1 MTAPASPA
9 PAPSASRIPA
19 LNWHDAHRTSIQL
32 RFADVDAM
40 GHVNNARYAEF
51 LEVARMD
58 MSAATGIQGDDD
70 HSMLARLELDY
81 VHEIRLGQ
89 TVFIES
95 LVERVGRS
103 SWTVAARFVA
113 DNVPCAFARSVQ
125 VRVNA
130 DHIPE
135 ALPERFHELVK
146 PLLARLD
153 VAPEKTP

>member
-1 MTAPASPA
+1 MTASPSPA

-19 LNWHDAHRTSIQL
+19 LNWHAAHRTSIQL

-95 LVERVGRS
+95 LVERVGRT

-135 ALPERFHELVK
+135 PLPERFHDLVR

-153 VAPEKTP
+153 VPLETNP

>member
-135 ALPERFHELVK
+135 ALPERFRELVK

-153 VAPEKTP
+153 VPSEKTP

>member
-1 MTAPASPA
+1 MTVPPSPA
-9 PAPSASRIPA
+9 PTSPALSGGRIPA
-19 LNWHDAHRTSIQL
+19 LNWHEAHRTDIQL

-81 VHEIRLGQ
+81 VREIRLGQ
-89 TVFIES
+89 AVFIES

-130 DHIPE
+130 EHIPE
-135 ALPERFHELVK
+135 ALPGRFHELVR

-153 VAPEKTP
+153 ETP

>member
-1 MTAPASPA
+1 MTAAQPS
-9 PAPSASRIPA
+9 APSGGRIPA
-19 LNWHDAHRTSIQL
+19 LNWGDAHRTSIQL

-58 MSAATGIQGDDD
+58 MSQSLGIQGDDD
-70 HSMLARLELDY
+70 RSMLARLELDY
-81 VHEIRLGQ
+81 VREIRLGQ

-130 DHIPE
+130 AHIPE
-135 ALPERFHELVK
+135 ALPERFRELVA
-146 PLLARLD
+146 PLLAQTG
-153 VAPEKTP
+153 AQTP

>member
-1 MTAPASPA
+1 
-9 PAPSASRIPA
+9 
-19 LNWHDAHRTSIQL
+19 
-32 RFADVDAM
+32 M

-153 VAPEKTP
+153 VPPEKTP

>member
-1 MTAPASPA
+1 MTAQPSA
-9 PAPSASRIPA
+9 APSGGRIPA
-19 LNWHDAHRTSIQL
+19 LNWDDAHRTSIQL

-58 MSAATGIQGDDD
+58 MSAALGIQGDDD
-70 HSMLARLELDY
+70 RSMLARLELDY
-81 VHEIRLGQ
+81 VREIRLGQ
-89 TVFIES
+89 SVFIES

-130 DHIPE
+130 DHVPE
-135 ALPERFHELVK
+135 ALPPRFRELVA
-146 PLLARLD
+146 PLLAHG
-153 VAPEKTP
+153 APEL

>member
-135 ALPERFHELVK
+135 ALPERFRELVK

-153 VAPEKTP
+153 VPPEKTP

>member
-1 MTAPASPA
+1 MTAPASSPA
-9 PAPSASRIPA
+9 PAGRIPA
-19 LNWHDAHRTSIQL
+19 LNWADAHRTAIQL

-58 MSAATGIQGDDD
+58 MSAALGIQGDDD
-70 HSMLARLELDY
+70 RSMLARLELDY
-81 VHEIRLGQ
+81 VREIRLGQ

-130 DHIPE
+130 NHIPE
-135 ALPERFHELVK
+135 ALPGRFRELIQ
-146 PLLARLD
+146 PLLARLED
-153 VAPEKTP
+153 QTP

>member
-1 MTAPASPA
+1 MTLPSSPA
-9 PAPSASRIPA
+9 PVPPAPSASRIPA
-19 LNWHDAHRTSIQL
+19 LNWHQAHRTAIQL

-58 MSAATGIQGDDD
+58 MSLSLGIQGDEN

-81 VHEIRLGQ
+81 VREIRLGQ
-89 TVFIES
+89 DVFIES
-95 LVERVGRS
+95 LVERVGNS

-125 VRVNA
+125 VRVNE

-135 ALPERFHELVK
+135 ALPERFHEMIK

-153 VAPEKTP
+153 EGS